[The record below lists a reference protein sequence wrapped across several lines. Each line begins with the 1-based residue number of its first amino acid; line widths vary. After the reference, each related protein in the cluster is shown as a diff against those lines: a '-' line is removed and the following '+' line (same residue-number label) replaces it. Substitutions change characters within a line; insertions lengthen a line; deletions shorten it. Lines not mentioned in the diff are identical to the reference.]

1 MITEKE
7 INKVISNNSTFNSVL
22 DAIIDLEI
30 KKVAKKEAKTFL
42 NEVSSFKVVIGKNIS
57 YLIPIAKNKEKSQ
70 YYLGASSYLVVSNK
84 VRMVLDSEITQLAPI
99 NDKIKI
105 FETIIK
111 LEAYNPSSNILQ
123 VDKKLRGMSKL
134 GRFACINSDTGITCL
149 NRANGRCS
157 FCNKCYAYK
166 GCRYPTPTKK
176 QLAKACYFHNNTIK
190 QISKDLK
197 VFGAGV
203 VRINQEGEF
212 NTLEDF
218 LKVVEL
224 AKINPNI
231 FFYSYTKNLEV
242 LNWIKINGLPINLN
256 IKDSNGI
263 LKDNHYLA
271 VKKDLIKYYL
281 SIGYVLCKGK
291 CNKCLQ
297 CLEQGLNIITPLRP

>member
-1 MITEKE
+1 MATDKE

-22 DAIIDLEI
+22 SAIIDVEVE
-30 KKVAKKEAKTFL
+30 KVAKKEAKTFL
-42 NEVSSFKVVIGKNIS
+42 NEVTSFKVVTGKEIS

-70 YYLGASSYLVVSNK
+70 LYLGTASYLVVSNK
-84 VRMVLDSEITQLAPI
+84 IRMVLDNETTQLAPI
-99 NDKIKI
+99 KDKIKI
-105 FETIIK
+105 FEAIIK
-111 LEAYNPSSNILQ
+111 LEAYNPSSNILE
-123 VDKKLRGMSKL
+123 VDKKLRGTSKL
-134 GRFACINSDTGITCL
+134 GKFACINSDSGITCL
-149 NRANGRCS
+149 NRANGRCE

-176 QLAKACYFHNNTIK
+176 QLAKACYFHNNTTE

-197 VFGAGV
+197 LFGAGV
-203 VRINQEGEF
+203 VRVNQEGEF
-212 NTLEDF
+212 NTLKDF
-218 LKVVEL
+218 LKVVKL

-242 LNWIKINGLPINLN
+242 LNYIKVNGLPINLN

-263 LKDNHYLA
+263 LKDNHYKA

-297 CLEQGLNIITPLRP
+297 CLEKGLNIVTPLRP